1 MRKLKTKHA
10 LPLCFTQI
18 LAAPALPAPHPPEFQ
33 EFHLETMAQAS
44 QHAETSSVVSTE
56 MSKVGTFVCFLL
68 SYSKTR
74 RNIPDISCSSREL
87 MQSPEVLQ
95 ATTRARKTSRKSMRP
110 LDSYF
115 SYLLHPQHNGWMPH
129 LTEPKIPLLQ
139 TMLRARPSNAK
150 TSNEIEQEELE
161 KVPRFRARP
170 LNQKVGTNRKCGK
183 KWMKGLELR
192 EKSQRRVFR
201 AQPVIK
207 EDLITVPEVDFDHK
221 IKEKEMMYKRYREET
236 EAAKMVEEERALK
249 QLRRTMVPHAR
260 PVPNF
265 NNPFLP

>member
-1 MRKLKTKHA
+1 MLAKMLKFKA
-10 LPLCFTQI
+10 QPLNKKI
-18 LAAPALPAPHPPEFQ
+18 LAAPALPAPQRSTPHPPEF
-33 EFHLETMAQAS
+33 QAS
-44 QHAETSSVVSTE
+44 QHAETSSLVSTE
-56 MSKVGTFVCFLL
+56 MSKVGAFVCFLL

-74 RNIPDISCSSREL
+74 RNIPDISCSSREV

-129 LTEPKIPLLQ
+129 LTEPKSPLLQ

-150 TSNEIEQEELE
+150 TSNGIEQEELE

-170 LNQKVGTNRKCGK
+170 LNQKCLNIISPCQ
-183 KWMKGLELR
+183 LSLNSDSCR
-192 EKSQRRVFR
+192 EKPLQRNTTPNPLLLRT
-201 AQPVIK
+201 
-207 EDLITVPEVDFDHK
+207 E

>member
-1 MRKLKTKHA
+1 MLAKMPKLKA
-10 LPLCFTQI
+10 RPLNKKI

-74 RNIPDISCSSREL
+74 RNVPDISCSSREV

-115 SYLLHPQHNGWMPH
+115 AYLLHPQHNGWMPH
-129 LTEPKIPLLQ
+129 LTEPKSPLLQ

-170 LNQKVGTNRKCGK
+170 LNQKGGNIS
-183 KWMKGLELR
+183 KW
-192 EKSQRRVFR
+192 F
-201 AQPVIK
+201 
-207 EDLITVPEVDFDHK
+207 T
-221 IKEKEMMYKRYREET
+221 MM
-236 EAAKMVEEERALK
+236 L
-249 QLRRTMVPHAR
+249 
-260 PVPNF
+260 
-265 NNPFLP
+265 PFKFQVLHSSH